1 MRRYAYGG
9 ECTDMV
15 HAEADWKSGQCVADI
30 ARALEKG
37 TIRPVSDEG
46 EEGLSEKVN
55 AASAAL
61 VDRGLRAQD
70 ALGKSCTH

>member
-1 MRRYAYGG
+1 MEGNARTWFTPKQTGRAVNVWRTSPERLRR
-9 ECTDMV
+9 
-15 HAEADWKSGQCVADI
+15 GQLGRV
-30 ARALEKG
+30 RG
-37 TIRPVSDEG
+37 VSDEG